1 MAKTLEE
8 IAKLAEV
15 SRSTASRVVNKH
27 PNVRPEVRQRVQK
40 IIEETGYQPNAA
52 ARSLAFQRSNVIG
65 LAIPRSVHALF
76 TDPYFPPLTQG
87 IVQACNQYG
96 YTLSLFIEFDEQ
108 TLFPRITRQGLL
120 AGLVVQAATIR
131 SELID
136 KLASVEIPFVV
147 AGRPHNAPNASY
159 VDVDNIAGAYNA
171 ITHLIRL
178 GHKRIGAITGPLD
191 MTVGLDR
198 LEGYR
203 KAILERG
210 LTLDEALISEGDFTE
225 TGGYYA
231 MQRLLGKKPNAI
243 FAASDAMA
251 YGALRALRE
260 AGLAVPHNV
269 ALVGFDDV
277 PCAGTDPA
285 FLTTVRQPIVSFGF
299 KAVEILLDIMEHG
312 AQPPRRIL
320 MPTELVVRASCGAQ
334 QNTRRLGI

>member
-1 MAKTLEE
+1 VAKTLEE
-8 IAKLAEV
+8 IARLAEV
-15 SRSTASRVVNKH
+15 SRSTVSRVVNQH
-27 PNVRPEVRQRVQK
+27 PNVRPAVRQRVQK
-40 IIEETGYQPNAA
+40 IIAETGYQPNAA

-65 LAIPRSVHALF
+65 LAIPRSVHTLF

-87 IVQACNQYG
+87 IAQACNQYG
-96 YTLSLFIEFDEQ
+96 YILSLFVEFDEQ

-120 AGLVVQAATIR
+120 DGLVVQVANTR
-131 SELID
+131 SNLLA
-136 KLASVEIPFVV
+136 KLASVDMPFIV
-147 AGRPHNAPNASY
+147 AGRPHDAPNVSY
-159 VDVDNIAGAYNA
+159 IDVDNITGAYNA
-171 ITHLIRL
+171 VTHLIRL

-191 MTVGLDR
+191 TTAALDR

-210 LTLDEALISEGDFTE
+210 LALDEDLIGEGDFTE
-225 TGGYYA
+225 TGGYHA
-231 MQRLLGKKPNAI
+231 MQRLLGQKPSAV

-260 AGLAVPHNV
+260 AGLAVPHDV

-277 PCAGTDPA
+277 PCAGTDPS
-285 FLTTVRQPIVSFGF
+285 FLTTVRQPIISFGF
-299 KAVEILLDIMEHG
+299 KAVEILLDVIEHG

-320 MPTELVVRASCGAQ
+320 MSTELVVRASCGAQ